1 MKLLLQICLLLLWTL
16 CAGFSNEAFQG
27 SRSDSISGD
36 GVEAIYIARS
46 IRESQVT
53 ATKFC
58 EQTKTGFSARFE
70 TRFTFRSTTTRPTDG
85 LITNTN
91 VNKIGSLHA
100 CFGPTSDPTTFN
112 FYAEGVLGNVT
123 FTGTGDCR
131 ILKQGFPEPGIS
143 SLRCFLELRDLPT
156 GYVGGLLTS
165 NSVDSRNP
173 IGENSDPPGY
183 TQPSIATVRLWK
195 RR

>member
-1 MKLLLQICLLLLWTL
+1 MRSRQMCLLLLWGL
-16 CAGFSNEAFQG
+16 CAVFPNEAFQG
-27 SRSDSISGD
+27 SRSDSTSDG
-36 GVEAIYIARS
+36 GVEAIYMARS
-46 IRESQVT
+46 IRESRVT

-58 EQTKTGFSARFE
+58 EQTKTGFSARIE
-70 TRFTFRSTTTRPTDG
+70 DRYTRRSIATRPTDG

-91 VNKIGSLHA
+91 VNKIGSLHV

-123 FTGTGDCR
+123 FTGSGDCR
-131 ILKQGFPEPGIS
+131 TVKQDFPEPGIS
-143 SLRCFLELRDLPT
+143 SARCFLELRDLPT

-165 NSVDSRNP
+165 NTVASRNP

>member
-1 MKLLLQICLLLLWTL
+1 MRSRQMCLLLLWAL
-16 CAGFSNEAFQG
+16 YAVFPNEAFQG
-27 SRSDSISGD
+27 SRSDSTSDG
-36 GVEAIYIARS
+36 GVEAIYMARS
-46 IRESQVT
+46 IRESRVT

-58 EQTKTGFSARFE
+58 EQTKTGFSARIE
-70 TRFTFRSTTTRPTDG
+70 EQYTLRSIATRPTDG

-123 FTGTGDCR
+123 FTGVGDCR
-131 ILKQGFPEPGIS
+131 TVKQGFPEPAIS
-143 SLRCFLELRDLPT
+143 SARCFLDLRDLPT

-165 NSVDSRNP
+165 NTVASGNP
-173 IGENSDPPGY
+173 IG
-183 TQPSIATVRLWK
+183 TVRLWK